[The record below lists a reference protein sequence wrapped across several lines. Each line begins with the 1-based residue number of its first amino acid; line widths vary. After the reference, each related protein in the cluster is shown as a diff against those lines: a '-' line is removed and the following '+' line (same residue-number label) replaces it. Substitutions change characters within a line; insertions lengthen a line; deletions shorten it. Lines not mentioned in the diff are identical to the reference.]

1 MADENVTEVHHHHE
15 DSGGGGNMLLVI
27 LVVVVILILGFLAF
41 RAGLF
46 SGNREETNQI
56 DIEVPVPNGGDNTS
70 PDGGTQY

>member
-15 DSGGGGNMLLVI
+15 GSNGGGNMLLVI
-27 LVVVVILILGFLAF
+27 LVIVVILILGFLAF

-46 SGNREETNQI
+46 SGTQEDNNQI
-56 DIEVPVPNGGDNTS
+56 DIEVPVPNGGDNPS